1 MIKKSFVWIVFSQIL
16 ILLFCFIFYH
26 RINLLSYINVSFVI
40 GAVLILYAMAGYVIK
55 GRFFDIV
62 FYSFQYF
69 FSRMSNRDRR
79 PLSELAPQHY
89 VIPFITGCT
98 AIVLMLGGLLIYYFS
113 L

>member
-1 MIKKSFVWIVFSQIL
+1 MIKKSLIWIAISQIL
-16 ILLFCFIFYH
+16 IVLFSFLFYQNIH
-26 RINLLSYINVSFVI
+26 LLSYINVSFVT
-40 GAVLILYAMAGYVIK
+40 GAALILYAMAGYVVK

-89 VIPFITGCT
+89 IIPFITGCT
-98 AIVLMLGGLLIYYFS
+98 VIVLMLGSLFVYYIS